1 MPTAHLTDEQ
11 LSAQLDRAL
20 SDRESAAVDSHLDD
34 CAECATRRDLLR
46 ATSQA
51 VASLPGEEMPRPLDL
66 GFLRPAE
73 PTAAAAPRGFAA
85 RVIHGRPPVWLPTA
99 VAAAAV
105 LVLAITVAPR
115 FLPHVG
121 GASLTAGGPGGA
133 APAAPEAARGSS
145 QGHQPSGAAPG
156 DALSDQKS
164 NPGFLAPLVAG
175 QNAVTGPDGST
186 VTIQAYPPHSSTG
199 QPTQVVLK
207 LVGGPSGTALAPQG
221 MELFVSMGSSQ
232 VRLAAAIGSAGPR
245 LKTAEE
251 LDLSGEWSAGALA
264 GPPAAGTYTLIGR
277 VFLADRRMVEV
288 ALPFIVSRS

>member
-1 MPTAHLTDEQ
+1 MAAAHLTDEQ

-20 SDRESAAVDSHLDD
+20 GERESAAVDSHLED

-66 GFLRPAE
+66 GFLRQAE
-73 PTAAAAPRGFAA
+73 PSGAAAPRGFAA
-85 RVIHGRPPVWLPTA
+85 RVIHGRPPVWLPAA

-115 FLPHVG
+115 FLSHAGVESFSAG
-121 GASLTAGGPGGA
+121 GAGGA
-133 APAAPEAARGSS
+133 APAAREAAPGSS
-145 QGHQPSGAAPG
+145 QGHQPG
-156 DALSDQKS
+156 DAGLDQKA
-164 NPGFLAPLVAG
+164 NPGFLAPLAAG
-175 QNAVTGPDGST
+175 QNAVTGPEGSS
-186 VTIQAYPPHSSTG
+186 VTIQANPPGSSPG
-199 QPTQVVLK
+199 QPTQLVLK

-232 VRLAAAIGSAGPR
+232 VRLAASTGSAGPR
-245 LKTAEE
+245 LKTGEE

-264 GPPAAGTYTLIGR
+264 GPPAAGTYRLIGR
-277 VFLADRRMVEV
+277 VFLADRRVVEV
-288 ALPFIVSRS
+288 ALPFIVGRG